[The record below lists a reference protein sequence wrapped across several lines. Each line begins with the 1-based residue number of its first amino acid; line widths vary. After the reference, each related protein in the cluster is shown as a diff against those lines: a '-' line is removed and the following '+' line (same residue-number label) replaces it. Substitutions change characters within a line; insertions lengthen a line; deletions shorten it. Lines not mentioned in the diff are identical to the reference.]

1 MLRADDRRNLGLDI
15 HADQMQARRA
25 CSQTNAEFSALPHDF
40 RLLKRQFVKLRRHQ
54 PIPRFPNGLQRL
66 RHMVVFLFCRD
77 QFPQQRQQM
86 RVASNLGAA
95 LFRQHLIE
103 QSFLE
108 HHLHAD
114 AAASVVNAS
123 NGHIVQILV
132 LFERL
137 REGVGLPDSERSR
150 DRLL

>member
-1 MLRADDRRNLGLDI
+1 
-15 HADQMQARRA
+15 
-25 CSQTNAEFSALPHDF
+25 
-40 RLLKRQFVKLRRHQ
+40 
-54 PIPRFPNGLQRL
+54 
-66 RHMVVFLFCRD
+66 
-77 QFPQQRQQM
+77 M

-132 LFERL
+132 LSERL
-137 REGVGLPDSERSR
+137 REGVGFSNPERSR

>member
-1 MLRADDRRNLGLDI
+1 
-15 HADQMQARRA
+15 
-25 CSQTNAEFSALPHDF
+25 
-40 RLLKRQFVKLRRHQ
+40 
-54 PIPRFPNGLQRL
+54 
-66 RHMVVFLFCRD
+66 
-77 QFPQQRQQM
+77 M

-114 AAASVVNAS
+114 ATASVVNAS
-123 NGHIVQILV
+123 NGYIVQILV